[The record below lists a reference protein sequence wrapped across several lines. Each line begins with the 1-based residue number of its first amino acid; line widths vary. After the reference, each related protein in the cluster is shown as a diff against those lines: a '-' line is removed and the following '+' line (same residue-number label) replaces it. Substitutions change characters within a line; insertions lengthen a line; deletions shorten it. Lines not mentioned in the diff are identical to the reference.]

1 MNLPVFDVLCG
12 ILPLVDDAFTK
23 CKPSSWGG
31 MIREPNGRRFTRLGP
46 NEMESRP
53 ASPTWTELSAISLPT
68 CPFSSK
74 TFEFSMHQAGP
85 ERFLSANLSRRSQSD
100 HNPQRAGGLFSLHF
114 VCFSHGVW
122 RNLFQP
128 SVRPWTFWLWNMG
141 MTSAASTP
149 AKCFTGCLFRLG
161 MTHCHALRPY
171 LRMFIEIA
179 QSYAAIKNQWSHT

>member
-12 ILPLVDDAFTK
+12 ILTLVDDAFTK

-85 ERFLSANLSRRSQSD
+85 AKGSFRRTFPGGASQITTHRELEACSLSIVFVSVMGFGEICFNLLWGLGPFDYETWGWHRLPQHQPNASQDASFD
-100 HNPQRAGGLFSLHF
+100 WGWPIAMPYVHILECSL
-114 VCFSHGVW
+114 
-122 RNLFQP
+122 
-128 SVRPWTFWLWNMG
+128 
-141 MTSAASTP
+141 
-149 AKCFTGCLFRLG
+149 K
-161 MTHCHALRPY
+161 
-171 LRMFIEIA
+171 
-179 QSYAAIKNQWSHT
+179 